1 MPISVDELYQHCEKQ
16 IVLLPGAAP
25 LGEAI
30 SQFVESGH
38 DERQAWLIVQLD
50 DGGYRAVRFDALTPL
65 VLDGGHFVLNQ
76 SLGDLDLPAVD
87 RIVSVDDAAEMAD
100 LLSWLDDHPNA
111 TLVVIDGN
119 RCAGLLTSTLIPKG
133 ISDQPQLH
141 EALKRVLPQS
151 IRLEA
156 ADLNDTDSARFDEFV
171 DEFVDDF
178 VDDFVEAGDNFD
190 IDLSDLNLNM
200 AEAESPYQ
208 VDLHTDIDFPE
219 RVQPQ
224 AEHPLVIKLTPEKP
238 ADTRVDSTVSIEFA
252 APLAAE
258 VVEVRVHA
266 PNFSERDQR
275 WAETLDVYSFTA
287 SSPAIFVLKAP
298 PDPGIYPIGVDF
310 RHKDRLVGSTRFE
323 VLVGDV
329 TRPELAR
336 LSTRTGPSS
345 ATPPTTLSS
354 TISPN
359 LDAAPPPGLSLIIS
373 RNPPPPADVDLRVHL
388 DADNVLSFTLHSTR
402 PELNLQHVDVG
413 KTQLNATP
421 QHFLAS
427 LFTTLSSM
435 ALDRSATRSS
445 GAERQLRRMGE
456 NLYLD
461 VIPEEL
467 RRVYWDLVDLRKQ
480 GVIHSLL
487 VTSDEPWIPWE
498 LIKPYDADN
507 DRDDDFWAGGWQ
519 LCRWLTGPAPADP
532 VQIQAARLIAPDLD
546 LAFVRQEKA
555 FFDMIRQWGVDVGAA
570 PLQTLAEVE
579 QLAEQGGVEL
589 VHFATHGNFSGGDPD
604 SSVIRLADQME
615 LNPRD
620 LRGSFVRGLRKARPL
635 VFLNACHTAQIG
647 FSLTGLGGWAERM
660 LGDVRANAFIGTLWE
675 VNDELAAEF
684 SETFY
689 SALWQGSKLG
699 EAFVAARQ
707 RVRDLQPDNSTWLA
721 YTLYGDPN
729 GQVKWGH
736 SSNNTP
742 HTSTSTPIS

>member
-16 IVLLPGAAP
+16 IVLLPGDAP

-30 SQFVESGH
+30 SQFVQDGYN
-38 DERQAWLIVQLD
+38 EREAWLIVQLD

-65 VLDGGHFVLNQ
+65 VLAGGYSMFNQ
-76 SLGDLDLPAVD
+76 KLADLDLPAVD
-87 RIVSVDDAAEMAD
+87 RIVSVDDADEMDD
-100 LLSWLDDHPNA
+100 LLSWLKDHPNA
-111 TLVVIDGN
+111 TLVVIDGD

-133 ISDQPQLH
+133 IADQPSLH
-141 EALKRVLPQS
+141 EAFERVLPQS
-151 IRLEA
+151 VRLEA
-156 ADLNDTDSARFDEFV
+156 VDLNDTDSVRF
-171 DEFVDDF
+171 
-178 VDDFVEAGDNFD
+178 DDFVEDFVDAGDNFD
-190 IDLSDLNLNM
+190 IDLSDLNLSM
-200 AEAESPYQ
+200 AEAEAPYT

-219 RVQPQ
+219 RVQPR

-238 ADTRVDSTVSIEFA
+238 TDTRVDSTVSIEFA
-252 APLAAE
+252 DPLAAE

-266 PNFSERDQR
+266 PDFSERDQR
-275 WAETLDVYSFTA
+275 WAETLEVYSFTA

-310 RHKDRLVGSTRFE
+310 RHKERLVGSTRFE

-329 TRPELAR
+329 TRPEPAR

-345 ATPPTTLSS
+345 TSAATLSS
-354 TISPN
+354 TTSPKE
-359 LDAAPPPGLSLIIS
+359 DDEPPPGLSLVIS
-373 RNPPPPADVDLRVHL
+373 SNPPPPADLDLRVHL

-413 KTQLNATP
+413 KTQLSATP

-435 ALDRSATRSS
+435 ALDRSTTPSS
-445 GAERQLRRMGE
+445 SAERQLRRMGE

-467 RRVYWDLVDLRKQ
+467 RRVYWDLVDLRQQ

-555 FFDMIRQWGVDVGAA
+555 FFDLIGQWGVDVGAA

-684 SETFY
+684 SGTFY

-707 RVRDLQPDNSTWLA
+707 HVRDLQPDNSTWLA

-729 GQVKWGH
+729 GEVKWGH

-742 HTSTSTPIS
+742 HTSTSTSIS